1 MAALTLQ
8 YLEEHL
14 LLDAEF
20 KNFGKLVVDT
30 LIKSAIQQLNNTT
43 QSNTEIVNINMQFSL
58 KPSDGHDC
66 LMICL
71 KDENNQTWCIH
82 QLEDIVEEG

>member
-30 LIKSAIQQLNNTT
+30 LIKSAIQQLNNST
-43 QSNTEIVNINMQFSL
+43 QNNAEIVNINLQFSL
-58 KPSDGHDC
+58 KASDEKDC
-66 LMICL
+66 IRICM
-71 KDENNQTWCIH
+71 KDENNRSWCIH
-82 QLEDIVEEG
+82 QLEDNIEEA